1 MNISDRV
8 IKKYGRNTTLCNSDG
23 TVIQSM
29 KCIIQPLRYKNKM
42 YTQGTPTEIGL
53 AQSGYYLMI
62 APSAFSLNNA
72 ANDCY
77 ISDNETTY
85 HLDRSEKV
93 YFGEKVIYIWAILR
107 EKGDGSYPVYN
118 HFS

>member
-8 IKKYGRNTTLCNSDG
+8 IKKYGRNTKLCNSDG
-23 TVIQSM
+23 TVVQSL

-62 APSAFSLNNA
+62 APSAFQPEKTDSN
-72 ANDCY
+72 CY
-77 ISDNETTY
+77 ISDGDTLY

-93 YFGEKVIYIWAILR
+93 YFGDKVMYVWAILR
-107 EKGDGSYPVYN
+107 EKSMGDYPVYN

>member
-8 IKKYGRNTTLCNSDG
+8 IKKYGRRIKVCDSNGDVLEHT
-23 TVIQSM
+23 

-62 APSAFSLNNA
+62 APPSFAVYDSDNSI
-72 ANDCY
+72 C
-77 ISDNETTY
+77 ISDDNMTY

-93 YFGEKVIYIWAILR
+93 YFGDSVMYIWAVLR
-107 EKGDGSYPVYN
+107 ERSAGVPTTYN

>member
-8 IKKYGRNTTLCNSDG
+8 IKKYGRSTKVCDSQGKVLQHTR
-23 TVIQSM
+23 
-29 KCIIQPLRYKNKM
+29 CIIQPLRYKNKM

-62 APSAFSLNNA
+62 APPSFTLPDTDA
-72 ANDCY
+72 DCY
-77 ISDNETTY
+77 IADDNTTY

-93 YFGEKVIYIWAILR
+93 YFGDSVMYIWAILR
-107 EKGDGSYPVYN
+107 ERYTGAYPAYN